1 MADNDVIDVVPL
13 GMQEDLL
20 SGVANGDLERRLD
33 GLVGDPGLQRM
44 QQV

>member
-1 MADNDVIDVVPL
+1 MAHNDVIDIVPL

-20 SGVANGDLERRLD
+20 GRVADGDLERRLD